1 MLVISLR
8 LQSLCDWTLDGFLL
22 APRKHTLLLHFPCIV
37 PARTCIA
44 LVNNCTAILLFF
56 FLLCCVMD
64 VQYEEKLRA
73 LAQEQK
79 EAKMKAVRVQR
90 EIRKHVA
97 QQRKTSRKVKGLT
110 SQQLYAA
117 AERAKVAETSA
128 TSR

>member
-1 MLVISLR
+1 
-8 LQSLCDWTLDGFLL
+8 
-22 APRKHTLLLHFPCIV
+22 
-37 PARTCIA
+37 
-44 LVNNCTAILLFF
+44 
-56 FLLCCVMD
+56 MD

-79 EAKMKAVRVQR
+79 EAKMKALRVQR

-97 QQRKTSRKVKGLT
+97 QQRKILRKVKGLT